1 MDSIDLQIL
10 RLLERDA
17 KMSIKE
23 VAAQLNMSKTPIYER
38 IKRLEQQNYIERY
51 TAVLNP
57 KKLDRGMTVFCFVS
71 LDVQKLDEINT
82 FREAVRKIPEVTEC
96 YLLGGSNDFLLKV
109 LVKDLEAYHQFSS
122 GKLAALNN
130 ISQIKSN
137 FVLDTVKKAS
147 QLLVD

>member
-1 MDSIDLQIL
+1 MDAIDLQIL

-23 VAAQLNMSKTPIYER
+23 VAAHLNMSKTPIYER
-38 IKRLEQQNYIERY
+38 IKRLEQQNYIEHY

-71 LDVQKLDEINT
+71 LEVQKLDEINT
-82 FREAVRKIPEVTEC
+82 FREAVSKIPEVTEC

-137 FVLDTVKKAS
+137 FVLDTVKKAN
-147 QLLVD
+147 QLLVE

>member
-1 MDSIDLQIL
+1 MDAVDLQIL

>member
-1 MDSIDLQIL
+1 MDAVDLQIL

-38 IKRLEQQNYIERY
+38 IKRLEKQNYIERY